1 MSRTPAFWYTAPD
14 RPTLLARVLTPLGWI
29 YAAATARRLRRPGL
43 VPEVPVIC
51 VGNLVAGGAG
61 KTPVAMALVDRLQQ
75 RGHAV
80 HIVSRGYGG
89 SLAGPVRVDPLRNL
103 AGEVGDEPLL
113 LAAFAPTWVAK
124 DRALGVRA
132 AIAAGARVIVMDD
145 GFQNP
150 AVAPSLSIVVV
161 DAARGFGNGRC
172 IPAGP
177 LREPVDV
184 GLVRADIVL
193 AVGDDHAQASFSAA
207 WGGRIQVPLVK
218 GRLQVLQTGMDWQ
231 DQPVL
236 AFAGIANPERFF
248 TTLRDLGAKVLRGEA
263 LADHAPLSQ
272 ALLQR
277 LEAEATAKGA
287 QLVTTEKDAVR
298 LPLVWRSKVLTLVVR
313 LAVWDWTA
321 IDARLT
327 PLGL

>member
-1 MSRTPAFWYTAPD
+1 MTRTPAFWYTPPD
-14 RPTLLARVLTPLGWI
+14 RPTLLARLLTPLGGL
-29 YAAATARRLRRPGL
+29 YAAGTARRLRQPGIS
-43 VPEVPVIC
+43 PDVPVIC

-61 KTPVAMALVDRLQQ
+61 KTPVAMALVARLKQ

-80 HIVSRGYGG
+80 HVVSRGYGG
-89 SLAGPVRVDPLRNL
+89 SLAGPVRVDPLHHQ
-103 AGEVGDEPLL
+103 ADEVGDEPLL
-113 LAAFAPTWVAK
+113 LAAFAPTWVAR
-124 DRALGVRA
+124 DRALGVEA
-132 AIAAGARVIVMDD
+132 AVAAGAGVIVMDD

-150 AVAPSLSIVVV
+150 SVKPALSIVVV

-184 GLVRADIVL
+184 GLSRADIVL
-193 AVGDDHAQASFSAA
+193 AVGDDHAQASLSAM
-207 WGGRIQVPLVK
+207 WGKQIRAPHVQGALH
-218 GRLQVLQTGMDWQ
+218 VLETGMDWQ

-248 TTLRDLGAKVLRGEA
+248 ATLRDLGAKVLRGEA

-272 ALLQR
+272 AFLQR
-277 LEAEATAKGA
+277 LEAEATAAGA

-298 LPLVWRSKVLTLVVR
+298 LPPAWRSRVLTVVVR
-313 LAVWDWTA
+313 LVVKDWTV
-321 IDARLT
+321 IDVKLAK
-327 PLGL
+327 LGL